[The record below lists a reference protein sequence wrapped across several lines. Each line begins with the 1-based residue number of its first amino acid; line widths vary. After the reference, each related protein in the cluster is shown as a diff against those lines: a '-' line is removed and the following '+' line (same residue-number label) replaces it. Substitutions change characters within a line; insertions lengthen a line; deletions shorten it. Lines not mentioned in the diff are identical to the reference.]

1 MYSPLLL
8 APPVFSVYN
17 SFYRMFPVWLWS
29 PMPRSNTDTG
39 CWGANCDCPLGWIW
53 NPSIEECVELA
64 AVEDEEEYEYEYD
77 YYY

>member
-1 MYSPLLL
+1 MYSPVLL

-39 CWGANCDCPLGWIW
+39 CLKNCDCPLGWTW

-64 AVEDEEEYEYEYD
+64 AVEDEYEYEYD